1 MIYLDSRYADA
12 QILKTWDSRLAKQQY
27 QLTVYR
33 TWPTYK
39 TDFFIYVWNEMD
51 RLDAVANKF
60 LGDSQ
65 MWWQIMDINPEI
77 INPFDIAPGT
87 QLRMPNA

>member
-12 QILKTWDSRLAKQQY
+12 KVLKTWDSRPTKKQFQI
-27 QLTVYR
+27 TVYR

-39 TDFFIYVWNEMD
+39 SNFFIYVWNEMD
-51 RLDAVANKF
+51 RLDALANKY

-65 MWWQIMDINPEI
+65 LWWQILDINPEV
-77 INPFDIAPGT
+77 INPFNITPGT
-87 QLRMPNA
+87 QLRIPNA